1 MRVSIVAPRSSCPTC
16 SKEIAWYDNIPLIS
30 YVLLRGRC
38 RGCSSGISIKYP
50 LVELTTAILVSAC
63 ILDFGLTA
71 SAVVSAVFCA
81 TLVVITVTDLER
93 RVIPNRVVL
102 PAAAFVLAGRTAI
115 DHSPQWAIAAAAGSL
130 ALLLAALAY
139 PGGLGMGDVKLAL
152 LLGAGLGAALPVALM
167 VGMLAALVPSVV
179 LLSRHGAAARKM
191 AIPLGPFLALR
202 RHRRSLCGRRDR
214 ACLSRIDVRESR

>member
-1 MRVSIVAPRSSCPTC
+1 MTGAVAALAFIPGLAIGSFLNVVAARIPVRVSIVAPRSSCPTC
-16 SKEIAWYDNIPLIS
+16 SKEIAWYDNIPVIS

-38 RGCSSGISIKYP
+38 RGCSSGISLKYP
-50 LVELTTAILVSAC
+50 LVELATAILVSAC

-71 SAVVSAVFCA
+71 SALVSAVFCA
-81 TLVVITVTDLER
+81 TLVVVTVTDLER

-102 PAAAFVLAGRTAI
+102 PAAVFVLAGRTAI

-152 LLGAGLGAALPVALM
+152 LLVA
-167 VGMLAALVPSVV
+167 
-179 LLSRHGAAARKM
+179 
-191 AIPLGPFLALR
+191 
-202 RHRRSLCGRRDR
+202 
-214 ACLSRIDVRESR
+214 